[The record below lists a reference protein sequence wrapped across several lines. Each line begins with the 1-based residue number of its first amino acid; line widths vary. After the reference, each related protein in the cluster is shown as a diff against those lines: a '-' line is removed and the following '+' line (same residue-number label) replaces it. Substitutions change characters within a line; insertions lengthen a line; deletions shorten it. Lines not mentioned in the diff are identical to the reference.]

1 MVRHG
6 KQTSSCIRHGYHEA
20 GGRVAATA
28 VTGVSRGKRG
38 IVREPA
44 IVAQKLTE
52 AERDE
57 LGLLEVGDYG
67 FSGHKVYVIA

>member
-1 MVRHG
+1 MEN
-6 KQTSSCIRHGYHEA
+6 KQVLEYGTVIMKLGS
-20 GGRVAATA
+20 RVAATA
-28 VTGVSRGKRG
+28 VTNVSRGKRG

-52 AERDE
+52 TERDG

-67 FSGHKVYVIA
+67 LSGHKVYVIA